1 MKKEINSKSRRKWIM
16 GGLAAFASVAL
27 LTTGFAVWVV
37 GVTQTEKDGD
47 VTVDVDTAENRS
59 VTFDLEL
66 NDKGISLREMTTS
79 GDVFVK
85 VTGNN
90 ADADFSISFN
100 KFKISMPSGWYD
112 SIKISIGSPSNSST
126 EGENSSTTSTTTYVD
141 NKVSDNNVKLETK
154 TRKGKTYFDLANE
167 TLNLTDD
174 QNFTATTNDNNTV
187 TTYTYKNLNQS
198 VEFFKWGSFFGG
210 EAPTEY
216 YNTKVFTPIGG
227 VSQTAANAK
236 LVEEELNAMHDTYE
250 NKAIKLNFELIGGT
264 KGSGSTN
271 LIKGE

>member
-37 GVTQTEKDGD
+37 GVAQTEKDGD
-47 VTVDVDTAENRS
+47 VTVDVDTAQNQS

-79 GDVFVK
+79 DDGFVK
-85 VTGNN
+85 VRGND
-90 ADADFSISFN
+90 AGADFSISFN
-100 KFKISMPSGWYD
+100 KFEISMPSGWYD
-112 SIKISIGSPSNSST
+112 SIKISIGSPSTSST

-141 NKVSDNNVKLETK
+141 NKVSDNNVKLETD

-167 TLNLTDD
+167 TLSLKDD
-174 QNFTATTNDNNTV
+174 NNFTSTTNPNGTV
-187 TTYTYKNLNQS
+187 TTYTYKTLNNP

-210 EAPTEY
+210 EAPTKY
-216 YNTKVFTPIGG
+216 YNTKVFTPNGG
-227 VSQTAANAK
+227 VSQTAENAK
-236 LVEEELNAMHDTYE
+236 LVEEELNAMHDKYD
-250 NKAIKLNFELIGGT
+250 NKAIKLNFELTGGT
-264 KGSGSTN
+264 KGSGAAN
-271 LIKGE
+271 